1 MKIIVDTL
9 LKETIPLA
17 TVHNLDI
24 QLLPETMPDNVEN
37 KQKMRMM
44 PFQYALT
51 LLGYWYTCIFESENS
66 KGQWSQEQHLY
77 SNILVLLKPWPRITD
92 IGN

>member
-51 LLGYWYTCIFESENS
+51 LLGY
-66 KGQWSQEQHLY
+66 
-77 SNILVLLKPWPRITD
+77 
-92 IGN
+92 